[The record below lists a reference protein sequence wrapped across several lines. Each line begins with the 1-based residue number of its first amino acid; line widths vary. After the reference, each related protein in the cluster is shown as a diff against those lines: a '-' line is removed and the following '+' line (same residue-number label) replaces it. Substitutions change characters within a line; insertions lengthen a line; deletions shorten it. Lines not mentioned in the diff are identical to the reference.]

1 MRDLIRTAIVR
12 LTAVF
17 RGRRLDRE
25 LNDEVQSHLDLLE
38 HEFTRQGMTP
48 AAARAAAR
56 RAFGGVDQIKEQY
69 RDRRSLPLLDT
80 TASDLRYALRMLRNT
95 PAFTV
100 VIVASLALGIGANMA
115 VFTVIDAIILRALPV
130 WHPGELVVVGA
141 HSSDDFAILSYPM
154 YRDLRA
160 QQQVFTDMFASA
172 GETPVRLTIPTG
184 ASVDNVR
191 ASFVN
196 ASYFPVLGLQ
206 PAIGRFFTEEE
217 DRLPNSAETQG
228 TVAVLSDGFWTRQFG
243 RDPTILDRT
252 ILVNRSPCRVIGVAP
267 RGFTGEA
274 VGGAPDIW
282 IPLVSYSS
290 TSNLEN
296 RRGQF
301 TAYMARLKPNVSHDH
316 AQAQLTVLF
325 QQLLRAERPTLTPL
339 PGERP
344 PKPVEDYTIQ
354 VQPGAT
360 GIDLFLRRTFS
371 LPLWIMFAVVALV
384 LVIACANVANLLLA
398 RAAWRQRELMVRLA
412 LGCARGRLV
421 RQLLTESLLLS
432 LLGGAGGIA
441 IAYWGSHALLQV
453 LDIAP
458 IAMPIDLSPDARLLA
473 FMLGLVLVT
482 GVGFGLLPALRASGL
497 DLASALKDQSRGGT
511 SRRLKQ
517 RLSGTLVVAQVAL
530 SLLLLIGAGL
540 LLRSLRNLQ
549 AVDLGFQPEHVLMFD
564 LAQTPPTTN
573 RDTALADIARQTYD
587 RVNNI
592 PGVQSASLSS
602 LQLFGGSDIQIP
614 ITIASDPTARDA
626 AVAVR
631 YNTVSPGYFRTVG
644 MTLIAGR
651 DITTGDTMNT
661 PLVAVINEAMAHQ
674 YFHADTTGAWPIG
687 RTIAMQ
693 LGSRSGQPIAIV
705 GIIRD
710 TKFNNVRYE
719 AHPMFYVSLLQFPRT
734 LRSLEVQT
742 LTAGATMV
750 PALRQALL
758 DVSKD
763 IMIRR
768 VIPLSTQVDR
778 RLTPERMIAGLCT
791 CFGLLALLLA
801 SIGLYGVMAY
811 GVAQR
816 TNEIGIRIALGAQ
829 RGNVLA
835 MVLCQSLV
843 VVVIGILIGLPLAWL
858 ATGVLAGFLFG
869 LTPTDPLTIAGALLL
884 LLAVAGIA
892 AYLPARRATQ
902 VDPLT
907 ALRYE

>member
-12 LTAVF
+12 LVALF

-25 LNDEVQSHLDLLE
+25 LHDEVQSHLDLLE
-38 HEFTRQGMTP
+38 HEFTQQGLTP
-48 AAARAAAR
+48 DAARDAAR

-69 RDRRSLPLLDT
+69 RDRRSLPLLET
-80 TASDLRYALRMLRNT
+80 TTSDLRYALRMLRNT
-95 PAFTV
+95 PAFTI
-100 VIVASLALGIGANMA
+100 VIVLSLALGIGANMA
-115 VFTVIDAIILRALPV
+115 VFTVINAIMLRALPV

-141 HSSDDFAILSYPM
+141 HGDDDFTILSYPM

-228 TVAVLSDGFWTRQFG
+228 TVAVLSDGFWARQFG
-243 RDPTILDRT
+243 RDPSILDRT
-252 ILVNRSPCRVIGVAP
+252 ILVNRVSCRVIGVAP

-274 VGGAPDIW
+274 IGGAPDLW
-282 IPLVSYSS
+282 IPLVSYS
-290 TSNLEN
+290 TAANLEN

-301 TAYMARLKPNVSHDH
+301 TAYMARLKPNISRDQ
-316 AQAQLTVLF
+316 AEAQLTVLF
-325 QQLLRAERPTLTPL
+325 QQLLRAERPTLTPV
-339 PGERP
+339 PGARP

-371 LPLWIMFAVVALV
+371 LPLWITFAVVALV

-412 LGCARGRLV
+412 LGCARARLV

-432 LLGGAGGIA
+432 LLGGAGGIV
-441 IAYWGSHALLQV
+441 IAYWGSHALLHV

-458 IAMPIDLSPDARLLA
+458 IEMPIDLTPDARLLA
-473 FMLGLVLVT
+473 FMIVIVLVT
-482 GVGFGLLPALRASGL
+482 GIGFGLLPAIRASGL

-549 AVDLGFQPEHVLMFD
+549 AVDLGFKPEHVLLFD
-564 LAQTPPTTN
+564 LAHTPPPTSTN
-573 RDTALADIARQTYD
+573 RDAALAEIARQTYD
-587 RVNNI
+587 RVNTI
-592 PGVQSASLSS
+592 PGVQSASLSNI
-602 LQLFGGSDIQIP
+602 QLFSSRDIQTP
-614 ITIASDPTARDA
+614 IIIAHDA
-626 AVAVR
+626 ATHDIVVNVR
-631 YNTVSPGYFRTVG
+631 SNAISPGYFHTVG
-644 MTLIAGR
+644 MTLMAGR
-651 DITTGDTMNT
+651 DFTTSDTMNR
-661 PLVAVINEAMAHQ
+661 PLVAVINEAMARR
-674 YFHADTTGAWPIG
+674 YFQADFAGASPIG
-687 RTIAMQ
+687 RTITMLAVQ
-693 LGSRSGQPIAIV
+693 GQPIEIV
-705 GIIRD
+705 GIVRD
-710 TKFNNVRYE
+710 TKFNSVRNE
-719 AHPMFYVSLLQFPRT
+719 AQPMFYVPLQQFPRT

-742 LTAGATMV
+742 MTAGATIV
-750 PALRQALL
+750 PAVRQALL
-758 DVSKD
+758 DVSRD

-768 VIPLSTQVDR
+768 VTPLSTQVDN

-835 MVLCQSLV
+835 MILRQSLV
-843 VVVIGILIGLPLAWL
+843 VVCIGILIGLPLAWL
-858 ATGVLAGFLFG
+858 ATRVLAGFLFG
-869 LTPTDPLTIAGALLL
+869 LTATDPLTIAGALSL

-892 AYLPARRATQ
+892 AYLPARRAAQ